1 MTRMTDQAFL
11 KNLGIDPS
19 DTNVARWR
27 DGWTL
32 SELQSGVEYRRI
44 EYEATRKMEQAE
56 NNLQNWGKKYYW
68 DIT

>member
-11 KNLGIDPS
+11 NNLGIDPS

-32 SELQSGVEYRRI
+32 SELKTWIEWRRI
-44 EYEATRKMEQAE
+44 EYEANVKMEE
-56 NNLQNWGKKYYW
+56 NKNNLQIQQKKYYW
-68 DIT
+68 SIT